1 MPNKHV
7 KVFSTYLVIRK
18 IQINIMM
25 RYQFISTGFAIIKVY
40 NNNDWQGHEATRSY
54 ILCLG
59 I

>member
-18 IQINIMM
+18 MQINIMM
-25 RYQFISTGFAIIKVY
+25 TYQFISTGFAVIKVY
-40 NNNDWQGHEATRSY
+40 NNNDWQGYAATRSY